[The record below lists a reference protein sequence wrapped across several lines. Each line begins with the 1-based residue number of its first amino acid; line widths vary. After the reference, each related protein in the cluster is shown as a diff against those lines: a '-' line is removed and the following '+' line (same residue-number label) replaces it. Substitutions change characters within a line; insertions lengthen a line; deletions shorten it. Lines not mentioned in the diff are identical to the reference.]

1 MGGHIQKTVGA
12 RWQIDYRD
20 GQGRRHRAT
29 FDTKKEADNALTDI
43 KSRIGKGEYVASKLL
58 PHFRELAEDW
68 FRSKGDRRPGTVGN
82 WRAQIDLH
90 LNPKLGD
97 LRLDRIDVALIEKL
111 RDELRAKLSAKS
123 VNAVLTTAAA
133 IFKLAVRRKLAT
145 GNPAADAERAFMGA
159 TELKD
164 EATKE
169 QRGDGVQP
177 LRPEEVLDPNEI
189 RKVLEKAEPGYYR
202 TLFLTAYLTGM
213 RSGELFALRWSDIEL
228 KGIDAETGKESSR
241 GRILVRR
248 SLSWARVKKD
258 DGPVRPRF
266 FPPKTKAGVRTLPI
280 PMELAG
286 ALRRWKLQ
294 CPQSEHDMVFPMPD
308 GQPMHRS
315 TALRYGL
322 WPALSRAGLRRVNM
336 HSLRH
341 SFASA
346 LIMAG
351 APVTEVQS
359 LLGHS
364 SPAVTLKVYSHWFK
378 NVETDS
384 VDRLAKSLTTGS
396 KNLGHFL
403 DTLEVAPKA
412 NTA

>member
-1 MGGHIQKTVGA
+1 MGGNIQKTGG
-12 RWQIDYRD
+12 RWRIDYRD

-29 FDTKKEADNALTDI
+29 FDTRKEADKALTDI

-58 PHFRELAEDW
+58 PRFRELAEDW
-68 FRSKGDRRPGTVGN
+68 CVSKGDRRPGTVGN

-97 LRLDRIDVALIEKL
+97 LRLDRIDVVLIEKL
-111 RDELRAKLSAKS
+111 RDELRAKLRPKS

-164 EATKE
+164 ETTKE
-169 QRGDGVQP
+169 QRGDGVRP

-189 RKVLEKAEPGYYR
+189 RKVLEKTDPGYYR

-228 KGIDAETGKESSR
+228 KGIDAETGKEPSR
-241 GRILVRR
+241 GRIFIRR

-280 PMELAG
+280 PTELAG

-294 CPQSEHDMVFPMPD
+294 SPQSEHDLAFPMPD

-315 TALRYGL
+315 TAPRYGL
-322 WPALSRAGLRRVNM
+322 WPALSRAGIRRVNM

-346 LIMAG
+346 LIIAG
-351 APVTEVQS
+351 APVTEV
-359 LLGHS
+359 
-364 SPAVTLKVYSHWFK
+364 
-378 NVETDS
+378 
-384 VDRLAKSLTTGS
+384 
-396 KNLGHFL
+396 
-403 DTLEVAPKA
+403 
-412 NTA
+412 

>member
-1 MGGHIQKTVGA
+1 
-12 RWQIDYRD
+12 
-20 GQGRRHRAT
+20 
-29 FDTKKEADNALTDI
+29 
-43 KSRIGKGEYVASKLL
+43 
-58 PHFRELAEDW
+58 
-68 FRSKGDRRPGTVGN
+68 
-82 WRAQIDLH
+82 
-90 LNPKLGD
+90 
-97 LRLDRIDVALIEKL
+97 
-111 RDELRAKLSAKS
+111 
-123 VNAVLTTAAA
+123 
-133 IFKLAVRRKLAT
+133 
-145 GNPAADAERAFMGA
+145 
-159 TELKD
+159 
-164 EATKE
+164 
-169 QRGDGVQP
+169 
-177 LRPEEVLDPNEI
+177 
-189 RKVLEKAEPGYYR
+189 
-202 TLFLTAYLTGM
+202 
-213 RSGELFALRWSDIEL
+213 
-228 KGIDAETGKESSR
+228 
-241 GRILVRR
+241 
-248 SLSWARVKKD
+248 
-258 DGPVRPRF
+258 
-266 FPPKTKAGVRTLPI
+266 
-280 PMELAG
+280 
-286 ALRRWKLQ
+286 
-294 CPQSEHDMVFPMPD
+294 
-308 GQPMHRS
+308 MHRS

>member
-1 MGGHIQKTVGA
+1 
-12 RWQIDYRD
+12 
-20 GQGRRHRAT
+20 
-29 FDTKKEADNALTDI
+29 
-43 KSRIGKGEYVASKLL
+43 
-58 PHFRELAEDW
+58 
-68 FRSKGDRRPGTVGN
+68 
-82 WRAQIDLH
+82 
-90 LNPKLGD
+90 LGD
-97 LRLDRIDVALIEKL
+97 LRLDRIDVVLIEKL

-145 GNPAADAERAFMGA
+145 GNPAADAERAMGA

-169 QRGDGVQP
+169 QRGEGVQP

-189 RKVLEKAEPGYYR
+189 RKALEKAEPGYYR

-213 RSGELFALRWSDIEL
+213 RSGELFALRWSDVEL
-228 KGIDAETGKESSR
+228 KGIDAETGKESLR

-248 SLSWARVKKD
+248 SLSWARVEKD

-280 PMELAG
+280 PRELAG
-286 ALRRWKLQ
+286 ALRRWRLQ
-294 CPQSEHDMVFPMPD
+294 CSQSEHDLVFPMPD

-322 WPALSRAGLRRVNM
+322 WPAFSRAGLRRVNM

-351 APVTEVQS
+351 AP
-359 LLGHS
+359 
-364 SPAVTLKVYSHWFK
+364 
-378 NVETDS
+378 
-384 VDRLAKSLTTGS
+384 
-396 KNLGHFL
+396 
-403 DTLEVAPKA
+403 
-412 NTA
+412 

>member
-1 MGGHIQKTVGA
+1 MSVWLWCA
-12 RWQIDYRD
+12 C
-20 GQGRRHRAT
+20 
-29 FDTKKEADNALTDI
+29 
-43 KSRIGKGEYVASKLL
+43 
-58 PHFRELAEDW
+58 
-68 FRSKGDRRPGTVGN
+68 DR
-82 WRAQIDLH
+82 
-90 LNPKLGD
+90 
-97 LRLDRIDVALIEKL
+97 
-111 RDELRAKLSAKS
+111 
-123 VNAVLTTAAA
+123 
-133 IFKLAVRRKLAT
+133 
-145 GNPAADAERAFMGA
+145 
-159 TELKD
+159 
-164 EATKE
+164 
-169 QRGDGVQP
+169 
-177 LRPEEVLDPNEI
+177 EVLEPNEI

-202 TLFLTAYLTGM
+202 TLFLTADLTGM

-241 GRILVRR
+241 GRIFVRR

>member
-1 MGGHIQKTVGA
+1 MGGHIQKRGR

-29 FDTKKEADNALTDI
+29 FDSRKEADNALTGI
-43 KSRIGKGEYVASKLL
+43 KARIGKGDYLAEKSL
-58 PHFRELAEDW
+58 PKFRELAEDW
-68 FRSKGDRRPGTVGN
+68 FHGKADRRPGTVGN
-82 WRAQIDLH
+82 WRAHLDLH
-90 LNPKLGD
+90 LNPRLGD

-111 RDELRAKLSAKS
+111 RDELRAKLSARS

-133 IFKLAVRRKLAT
+133 VFKLAVRRKLAT

-159 TELKD
+159 TELRE
-164 EATKE
+164 EAIRE

-177 LRPEEVLDPNEI
+177 LRPEEVLSPNEI
-189 RKVLEKAEPGYYR
+189 RKLLEKAQPGYYR

-213 RSGELFALRWSDIEL
+213 RSGELFALRWSDVEL
-228 KGIDAETGKESSR
+228 KGIDPETGRECSH
-241 GRILVRR
+241 GRIYVRR
-248 SLSWARVKKD
+248 SLSWARVEKD

-266 FPPKTKAGVRTLPI
+266 FPPKTRAGIRTLPI
-280 PMELAG
+280 PLELAG
-286 ALRRWKLQ
+286 TLRRWKLQ
-294 CPQSEHDMVFPMPD
+294 CPPSENELAFPMID
-308 GQPMHRS
+308 GQPMRRS
-315 TALRYGL
+315 TALRCGL

-364 SPAVTLKVYSHWFK
+364 SPAVTLKVYSHWFT
-378 NVETDS
+378 NVETNS
-384 VDRLAKSLTTGS
+384 VDRLAQGLMTAS

-403 DTLEVAPKA
+403 DTFEVAPKA

>member
-123 VNAVLTTAAA
+123 VNAMLTTAAA

-164 EATKE
+164 EATKQ

-294 CPQSEHDMVFPMPD
+294 CPQSEHDVVFAMPD

-322 WPALSRAGLRRVNM
+322 WPALSRAGLRRVKCTRCVTR
-336 HSLRH
+336 LR
-341 SFASA
+341 
-346 LIMAG
+346 
-351 APVTEVQS
+351 
-359 LLGHS
+359 
-364 SPAVTLKVYSHWFK
+364 
-378 NVETDS
+378 
-384 VDRLAKSLTTGS
+384 RR
-396 KNLGHFL
+396 
-403 DTLEVAPKA
+403 
-412 NTA
+412 

>member
-1 MGGHIQKTVGA
+1 M
-12 RWQIDYRD
+12 
-20 GQGRRHRAT
+20 
-29 FDTKKEADNALTDI
+29 
-43 KSRIGKGEYVASKLL
+43 
-58 PHFRELAEDW
+58 
-68 FRSKGDRRPGTVGN
+68 
-82 WRAQIDLH
+82 
-90 LNPKLGD
+90 
-97 LRLDRIDVALIEKL
+97 
-111 RDELRAKLSAKS
+111 
-123 VNAVLTTAAA
+123 
-133 IFKLAVRRKLAT
+133 
-145 GNPAADAERAFMGA
+145 
-159 TELKD
+159 
-164 EATKE
+164 
-169 QRGDGVQP
+169 
-177 LRPEEVLDPNEI
+177 
-189 RKVLEKAEPGYYR
+189 
-202 TLFLTAYLTGM
+202 
-213 RSGELFALRWSDIEL
+213 
-228 KGIDAETGKESSR
+228 
-241 GRILVRR
+241 
-248 SLSWARVKKD
+248 KKD

-294 CPQSEHDMVFPMPD
+294 CPQSEHDVVFPMPD

-403 DTLEVAPKA
+403 DTLEVALKS

>member
-1 MGGHIQKTVGA
+1 MWLRSFCQIFANSRKTGS
-12 RWQIDYRD
+12 D
-20 GQGRRHRAT
+20 
-29 FDTKKEADNALTDI
+29 
-43 KSRIGKGEYVASKLL
+43 
-58 PHFRELAEDW
+58 
-68 FRSKGDRRPGTVGN
+68 SKGDRRPGTVGN

-97 LRLDRIDVALIEKL
+97 LRLDRIDVVLIEKL

>member
-1 MGGHIQKTVGA
+1 M
-12 RWQIDYRD
+12 
-20 GQGRRHRAT
+20 
-29 FDTKKEADNALTDI
+29 
-43 KSRIGKGEYVASKLL
+43 
-58 PHFRELAEDW
+58 
-68 FRSKGDRRPGTVGN
+68 
-82 WRAQIDLH
+82 
-90 LNPKLGD
+90 
-97 LRLDRIDVALIEKL
+97 
-111 RDELRAKLSAKS
+111 
-123 VNAVLTTAAA
+123 NAVLTTAAA
-133 IFKLAVRRKLAT
+133 VFKLAVRRKLAT

-189 RKVLEKAEPGYYR
+189 RKVLEKAQPGYYR

-294 CPQSEHDMVFPMPD
+294 CPQSEHDT
-308 GQPMHRS
+308 G
-315 TALRYGL
+315 
-322 WPALSRAGLRRVNM
+322 LSRCQTDSRCIAVPRYVTACGRR
-336 HSLRH
+336 
-341 SFASA
+341 SA
-346 LIMAG
+346 
-351 APVTEVQS
+351 APVCAGSTCTRC
-359 LLGHS
+359 G
-364 SPAVTLKVYSHWFK
+364 TLS
-378 NVETDS
+378 
-384 VDRLAKSLTTGS
+384 RRR
-396 KNLGHFL
+396 
-403 DTLEVAPKA
+403 
-412 NTA
+412 

>member
-1 MGGHIQKTVGA
+1 M
-12 RWQIDYRD
+12 
-20 GQGRRHRAT
+20 
-29 FDTKKEADNALTDI
+29 
-43 KSRIGKGEYVASKLL
+43 
-58 PHFRELAEDW
+58 
-68 FRSKGDRRPGTVGN
+68 
-82 WRAQIDLH
+82 
-90 LNPKLGD
+90 
-97 LRLDRIDVALIEKL
+97 
-111 RDELRAKLSAKS
+111 
-123 VNAVLTTAAA
+123 
-133 IFKLAVRRKLAT
+133 
-145 GNPAADAERAFMGA
+145 
-159 TELKD
+159 
-164 EATKE
+164 
-169 QRGDGVQP
+169 
-177 LRPEEVLDPNEI
+177 DPNEI
-189 RKVLEKAEPGYYR
+189 RKVLEKAQPGYYR
-202 TLFLTAYLTGM
+202 SLFLTAYLTGM

-228 KGIDAETGKESSR
+228 KGIDAESGRESR
-241 GRILVRR
+241 GRIFVRR
-248 SLSWARVKKD
+248 SLSWARVEKE

-294 CPQSEHDMVFPMPD
+294 CPQNEHDLVFPMAD
-308 GQPMHRS
+308 GQAMHRS

-364 SPAVTLKVYSHWFK
+364 SPGVTLKVYSHWFK

-384 VDRLAKSLTTGS
+384 VDRLAKSLTMGS

-403 DTLEVAPKA
+403 DTFEVAPKA